1 MVIIT
6 GIEALVASAEV
17 NMKIIFQVD
26 DSDIHKVKSFYESLK
41 DNAFVRNR
49 IKRNLM
55 GEIEPYTK
63 ELFWQAMICCLITTQ
78 QRSGPNSA
86 ATKFICTDPFPL
98 PYIQDIAAGYLQK
111 LVTSEISKYGLRR
124 GNTIGE
130 EVRENHQW
138 LEEGGWQVIDKMID
152 KLQKNRNKVTERE
165 SATIVIDNLKGFG
178 PKQSRNL
185 LQSLGLTKYEIPV
198 DSRIIKWLNEFG
210 FPLKLTSAALAD
222 KEYFNLVLDG
232 FQQICESCDIYP
244 CVLDAAIF
252 ASFDEEWP
260 EDKLIW

>member
-1 MVIIT
+1 MLA
-6 GIEALVASAEV
+6 GV

-26 DSDIHKVKSFYESLK
+26 ELDILKVKSFYESQK
-41 DNAFVRNR
+41 DSAFVRNR
-49 IKRNLM
+49 IKRNVM
-55 GEIEPYTK
+55 GETETYTR

-78 QRSGPNSA
+78 QRSGPHSA
-86 ATKFICTDPFPL
+86 VTKFICTDPFPL
-98 PYIQDIAAGYLQK
+98 PYRQDINAGILQK
-111 LVTSEISKYGLRR
+111 LVTDEISKYGMRR

-130 EVRENHQW
+130 EVKTNHHW
-138 LEEGGWQVIDKMID
+138 LEKGGWQVVDEMIE
-152 KLQKNRNKVTERE
+152 KLQKSRNKETERK
-165 SATIVIDNLKGFG
+165 SATIIIDNLKGFG

-185 LQSLGLTKYEIPV
+185 LQSLGLTKFEIPV

-222 KEYFNLVLDG
+222 REYFNLVLDG
-232 FQQICESCDIYP
+232 FQKICESCDIYP

>member
-1 MVIIT
+1 M
-6 GIEALVASAEV
+6 
-17 NMKIIFQVD
+17 NIIFQVD
-26 DSDIHKVKSFYESLK
+26 ESDIHRVESFYEIQKGS
-41 DNAFVRNR
+41 AFVRNR
-49 IKRNLM
+49 IKRNIM
-55 GEIEPYTK
+55 GEIAPYTK

-86 ATKFICTDPFPL
+86 VTKFICTDPFPL
-98 PYIQDIAAGYLQK
+98 PYCKDFGTGSMSEFVAN
-111 LVTSEISKYGLRR
+111 EISKYGLRR

-130 EVRENHQW
+130 EVKANHQW
-138 LEEGGWQVIDKMID
+138 LEEGGWQIIDKMIE
-152 KLQKNRNKVTERE
+152 KLKKYKNKETERE
-165 SATIVIDNLKGFG
+165 SAAVIIDHLKGFG

-185 LQSLGLTKYEIPV
+185 LQSLGLTRYEIPV

-210 FPLKLTSAALAD
+210 FPLKLTSTALAD
-222 KEYFNLVLDG
+222 REYFNLVLDG
-232 FQQICESCDIYP
+232 FQKICEACDIYP